1 MSAASIRLPPTI
13 TVLERG
19 WLSSNSVVFD
29 DGASATVVDTGYA
42 THAEQTV
49 QLIRHAAR
57 GKPLARI
64 VNTHLHSDHVG
75 GNAALRAAFPATMAI
90 PPGLADAVARWDED
104 ALSYAPTGQY
114 CPRFSFD
121 ALLAPGAVLRAGG
134 LDWQVVAAP
143 GHDPHMVVLYNDDER
158 ILISAD
164 ALWEN
169 GFGAIFPEL
178 EGESGFAEQRAV
190 LQWIDRARPRLVIP
204 GHGAPFT
211 EVAAALERAV
221 ARLDALAADPE
232 RNARHVLRVMIKF
245 WLLQVRA
252 TTLEALVAHL
262 GSTRYLRLIHARYF
276 AARPPEALLERALM
290 ELVAGGAAER
300 RGQQVFD
307 RG

>member
-29 DGASATVVDTGYA
+29 DGDGATVVDTGYA

-75 GNAALRAAFPATMAI
+75 GNAALQAAFGATVLI
-90 PPGLADAVARWDED
+90 PPGLAAAVTRWDEE

-121 ALLAPGAVLRAGG
+121 ALLAPGEVLHLGG
-134 LDWQVVAAP
+134 LDWRVVAAP

-164 ALWEN
+164 ALWEH

-178 EGESGFAEQRAV
+178 EGESGFAAQRAV
-190 LQWIDRARPRLVIP
+190 LAWIDRARPRLVIP

-221 ARLDALAADPE
+221 ARLEALAADPE

-252 TTLEALVAHL
+252 TTVEALVAHL
-262 GSTRYLRLIHARYF
+262 INTRYLRLIHARYF
-276 AARPPEALLERALM
+276 AQLAAEKLLERALM

>member
-1 MSAASIRLPPTI
+1 MSAAALRLPPTM

-19 WLSSNSVVFD
+19 WLSSNNIVFD
-29 DGASATVVDTGYA
+29 DGASTSVVDTGYG

-57 GKPLARI
+57 GKPVARI

-75 GNAALRAAFPATMAI
+75 GNAALQAAFGATVHI
-90 PPGLADAVARWDED
+90 PPGLAAAVTRWDEE

-121 ALLAPGAVLRAGG
+121 ALLAPGEVLRLGG
-134 LDWQVVAAP
+134 LDWAVVAAP

-190 LQWIDRARPRLVIP
+190 LEWIDRARPRLVIP

-211 EVAAALERAV
+211 EVAAALERAA
-221 ARLDALAADPE
+221 ARLEALAADPE
-232 RNARHVLRVMIKF
+232 RNARHVLRVLIKF

-252 TTLEALVAHL
+252 TTVEALVSHL
-262 GSTRYLRLIHARYF
+262 ISTRYLRLIHARYF
-276 AARPPEALLERALM
+276 PQQPPEGLLERALM

>member
-1 MSAASIRLPPTI
+1 MSAAATLPPGI

-19 WLSSNSVVFD
+19 WLSSNNVLFD
-29 DGASATVVDTGYA
+29 DGDAVSVVDTGYG

-49 QLIRHAAR
+49 ALIRHAAR

-75 GNAALRAAFPATMAI
+75 GNAALRTAFGAHVLI
-90 PPGLADAVARWDED
+90 PPGLADAVRRWDEE

-114 CPRFSFD
+114 CPRFDFD
-121 ALLAPGAVLRAGG
+121 ALLAPGQTLRLGG
-134 LDWQVVAAP
+134 LDWRVVAAP

-158 ILISAD
+158 ILLSAD

-190 LQWIDRARPRLVIP
+190 LEWIAHTRPRLVIP

-211 EVAAALERAV
+211 EVDAALARAFS
-221 ARLDALAADPE
+221 RLQALAADPE
-232 RNARHVLRVMIKF
+232 RNARHVARVLVKF
-245 WLLQVRA
+245 WLLQVRE
-252 TTLEALVAHL
+252 TTLPALLDRLLH
-262 GSTRYLRLIHARYF
+262 TRYVRLIHARYF
-276 AARPPEALLERALM
+276 PSQPPSVLLERALM

-300 RGQQVFD
+300 RGDRVID